1 MLSDHAFINVHGG
14 SGGAGSV
21 SFRREK
27 HVPRGGP
34 DGGNGG
40 PGGDVVIVATRQFR
54 DLSYFRHKVHFKGQR
69 GGHGA
74 GKKRHGKAGEPT
86 IVEVPVGTE
95 IRDREGLLVADLV
108 VEGQRIVV
116 AHGDEGGRGNTC
128 FVSSTRRVPRFAEKG
143 MPGEERW
150 LDLQLKLLADI
161 GLVGLPNA
169 GKSSMLAALTRARPK
184 VAAYPF
190 TTLEPNLGTL
200 ELGERVVVIADIPGL
215 IEGASS
221 GTGLGDRFLAHVERT
236 VVLVYVVD
244 ASLGADAALA
254 AVTTVRG
261 ELRAF
266 SEQLA
271 AHPSMLAL
279 NKIDLLDDDEVAEV
293 EAALEPVTREFAGPL
308 VRVSAVEATGLKD
321 FVRELDRLFSAQV
334 AAALLAAQ
342 AAEPAAPPVV
352 LRPGDDRVGDFAVA
366 REGEGWR
373 VTGRVIERLVAK
385 ADLGNDEA
393 MRYLQEVMERA
404 GLSAALRKAGGN
416 DGDTVKIGDAEFE
429 LS

>member
-1 MLSDHAFINVHGG
+1 MLSDHASINVRGG
-14 SGGAGSV
+14 DGGAGSV

-40 PGGDVVIVATRQFR
+40 PGGDVVMVATRQFR

-69 GGHGA
+69 GGHGM
-74 GKKRHGKAGEPT
+74 GQKRHGKAGVPT

-95 IRDREGLLVADLV
+95 IRDRDGTLLADLT

-116 AHGDEGGRGNTC
+116 ARGDEGGRGNTC
-128 FVSSTRRVPRFAEKG
+128 FVSSTRRVPRFAENG
-143 MPGEERW
+143 LPGEERW

-169 GKSSMLAALTRARPK
+169 GKSSLLAALTRARPK
-184 VAAYPF
+184 VASYPF

-236 VVLVYVVD
+236 VLLVYVVD
-244 ASLGADAALA
+244 ASQGPDEALA

-266 SEQLA
+266 SAQLA
-271 AHPSMLAL
+271 AHPAFLAL
-279 NKIDLLDDDEVAEV
+279 NKVDLLTDEEIAEV
-293 EAALEPVTREFAGPL
+293 VAALDPVTRDFEGL
-308 VRVSAVEATGLKD
+308 VVAVSATEATGLKD
-321 FVRELDRLFSAQV
+321 FVRELDALFSAQV
-334 AAALLAAQ
+334 AAALEAVGQEASR
-342 AAEPAAPPVV
+342 PAPVV
-352 LRPGDDRVGDFAVA
+352 LRPSDERVGDFKLE
-366 REGEGWR
+366 REQQAWR
-373 VTGRVIERLVAK
+373 VSGRVLERLVAK

-404 GLSAALRKAGGN
+404 GLSAAIRKAGGV

-429 LS
+429 LG

>member
-1 MLSDHAFINVHGG
+1 MLSDHASINVRGG
-14 SGGAGSV
+14 AGGAGSV

-40 PGGDVVIVATRQFR
+40 PGGDVLIVATRQFR
-54 DLSYFRHKVHFKGQR
+54 DLSYFRHNVHFKGER

-74 GKKRHGKAGEPT
+74 GRKRHGKAGAPT
-86 IVEVPVGTE
+86 VIEVPVGTE
-95 IRDREGLLVADLV
+95 IRDQEGTLVADLAA
-108 VEGQRIVV
+108 EGQRVVV
-116 AHGDEGGRGNTC
+116 AHGDEGGRGNVC

-143 MPGEERW
+143 LPGEERW
-150 LDLQLKLLADI
+150 LDLQLKLLADV

-169 GKSSMLAALTRARPK
+169 GKSSLLAALTRARPK

-244 ASLGADAALA
+244 ASLGPDA
-254 AVTTVRG
+254 AVTAIETVRG

-266 SEQLA
+266 STQLA
-271 AHPSMLAL
+271 AHPSFVAL
-279 NKIDLLDDDEVAEV
+279 NKVDLLDDDEVAAV
-293 EAALEPVTREFAGPL
+293 AAALEPGRGELAGP
-308 VRVSAVEATGLKD
+308 VVPVSALAATGLDD
-321 FVRELDRLFSAQV
+321 FVRELDTVFSAQV
-334 AAALLAAQ
+334 AAALR
-342 AAEPAAPPVV
+342 AAETEPPVSEPVV
-352 LRPGDDRVGDFAVA
+352 LRPGEERIGDFSVERDDEA
-366 REGEGWR
+366 WR
-373 VTGRVIERLVAK
+373 VSGRVIERLVAK
-385 ADLGNDEA
+385 AELGNDEA
-393 MRYLQEVMERA
+393 VRYLQEVMERA
-404 GLSAALRKAGGN
+404 GVSAAVRRAGGL
-416 DGDTVKIGDAEFE
+416 DGDTVVIGDAEFE
-429 LS
+429 LA

>member
-40 PGGDVVIVATRQFR
+40 PGGDVVVVATRQFR

-74 GKKRHGKAGEPT
+74 GQKRHGKAGEPT

-95 IRDREGLLVADLV
+95 IRDREGVLVADLV
-108 VEGQRIVV
+108 AEGQRVVV

-261 ELRAF
+261 ELHAF

-279 NKIDLLDDDEVAEV
+279 NKVDLLDDDEAAAV
-293 EAALEPVTREFAGPL
+293 EAALTPVTREFAGPV
-308 VRVSAVEATGLKD
+308 VRVSAAESTGLKE

-342 AAEPAAPPVV
+342 AAEPVAPPVV
-352 LRPGDDRVGDFAVA
+352 LRPGDDRVGDFTVR
-366 REGEGWR
+366 REDEGWR

-404 GLSAALRKAGGN
+404 GLSTALRKAGGI

>member
-1 MLSDHAFINVHGG
+1 MLSDHASINVRGG
-14 SGGAGSV
+14 DGGAGSV

-69 GGHGA
+69 GGHGM
-74 GKKRHGKAGEPT
+74 GQKRHGKAGVPT

-95 IRDREGLLVADLV
+95 IRDRDGTLLADLT

-116 AHGDEGGRGNTC
+116 ARGDEGGRGNTC
-128 FVSSTRRVPRFAEKG
+128 FVSSTRRVPRFAENG
-143 MPGEERW
+143 LPGEEHW

-169 GKSSMLAALTRARPK
+169 GKSSLLAALTRARPK
-184 VAAYPF
+184 VASYPF

-215 IEGASS
+215 IEGASA

-236 VVLVYVVD
+236 VLLVYVVD
-244 ASLGADAALA
+244 ASQGPDEALA

-261 ELRAF
+261 
-266 SEQLA
+266 
-271 AHPSMLAL
+271 
-279 NKIDLLDDDEVAEV
+279 DEVAEV
-293 EAALEPVTREFAGPL
+293 VAALEPVTRDFAGP
-308 VRVSAVEATGLKD
+308 VVAVSATKATGLKD
-321 FVRELDRLFSAQV
+321 FVRELDALFSAQV
-334 AAALLAAQ
+334 AAALEAVGQEASRLA
-342 AAEPAAPPVV
+342 PVV
-352 LRPGDDRVGDFAVA
+352 LRPSDERVGDFTVE
-366 REGEGWR
+366 REQEAWR
-373 VTGRVIERLVAK
+373 VSGRVLERLVAK

-404 GLSAALRKAGGN
+404 GLSAAIRKAGGV

-429 LS
+429 LG

>member
-1 MLSDHAFINVHGG
+1 MLSDHASINVRGG
-14 SGGAGSV
+14 DGGAGSV

-40 PGGDVVIVATRQFR
+40 PGGDVVMVATRQFR

-69 GGHGA
+69 GGHGM
-74 GKKRHGKAGEPT
+74 GQKRHGKAGVPT

-95 IRDREGLLVADLV
+95 IRDRDGTLLADLT

-116 AHGDEGGRGNTC
+116 ARGDEGGRGNTC
-128 FVSSTRRVPRFAEKG
+128 FVSSTRRVPRFAENG
-143 MPGEERW
+143 LPGEERW

-169 GKSSMLAALTRARPK
+169 GKSSLLAALTRARPK
-184 VAAYPF
+184 VASYPF

-236 VVLVYVVD
+236 VLLVYVVD
-244 ASLGADAALA
+244 ASQGPDEA
-254 AVTTVRG
+254 
-261 ELRAF
+261 
-266 SEQLA
+266 LA
-271 AHPSMLAL
+271 AHPAFLAL
-279 NKIDLLDDDEVAEV
+279 NKVDLLTDEEIAEV
-293 EAALEPVTREFAGPL
+293 VAALEPVTRDFEGL
-308 VRVSAVEATGLKD
+308 VVAVSATEATGLKD
-321 FVRELDRLFSAQV
+321 FVRELDALFSAQV
-334 AAALLAAQ
+334 AAALEAVGQEASR
-342 AAEPAAPPVV
+342 PAPVV
-352 LRPGDDRVGDFAVA
+352 LRPSDERVGDFKLE
-366 REGEGWR
+366 REQQAWR
-373 VTGRVIERLVAK
+373 VSGRVLERLVAK

-393 MRYLQEVMERA
+393 IRYLQEVMERA
-404 GLSAALRKAGGN
+404 GLSAAIRKAGGV

-429 LS
+429 LG

>member
-190 TTLEPNLGTL
+190 TTLEPSLGTL

-266 SEQLA
+266 SKQLA

-279 NKIDLLDDDEVAEV
+279 NKIDLLDDDEVSEV

>member
-1 MLSDHAFINVHGG
+1 MLSDHASINVHGG
-14 SGGAGSV
+14 DGGAGSV

-40 PGGDVVIVATRQFR
+40 AGGDVVIVATRQFR

-74 GKKRHGKAGEPT
+74 GQKRHGKAGEPT

-95 IRDREGLLVADLV
+95 IRDREGVLVADLV
-108 VEGQRIVV
+108 AEGQRVVV
-116 AHGDEGGRGNTC
+116 ARGDEGGRGNTC

-169 GKSSMLAALTRARPK
+169 GKSSLLAALTRARPK

-236 VVLVYVVD
+236 VLLVYVVD

-261 ELRAF
+261 EQVGVSA
-266 SEQLA
+266 QLA

-279 NKIDLLDDDEVAEV
+279 NKVDLLSDEQVGEVA
-293 EAALEPVTREFAGPL
+293 AALEPVTRGFAGP
-308 VRVSAVEATGLKD
+308 VVAVSATEASGLKD
-321 FVRELDRLFSAQV
+321 FVRELDALFSAQV
-334 AAALLAAQ
+334 AAALLAAE
-342 AAEPAAPPVV
+342 AAEPVTPPVV
-352 LRPGDDRVGDFAVA
+352 LRPGDDRVGDFTLE
-366 REGEGWR
+366 REQQAWR
-373 VTGRVIERLVAK
+373 VSGRVLERLVAK

-404 GLSAALRKAGGN
+404 GLSAAIRKAGGV

-429 LS
+429 LG

>member
-1 MLSDHAFINVHGG
+1 MLSDHASINVRGG
-14 SGGAGSV
+14 DGGAGSV

-40 PGGDVVIVATRQFR
+40 PGGDVVMVATRQFR

-69 GGHGA
+69 GGHGM
-74 GKKRHGKAGEPT
+74 GQKRHGKAGVPT

-95 IRDREGLLVADLV
+95 IRDRDGTLLADLT

-116 AHGDEGGRGNTC
+116 ARGDEGGRGNTC
-128 FVSSTRRVPRFAEKG
+128 FVSSTRRVPRFAENG
-143 MPGEERW
+143 LPGEERW

-169 GKSSMLAALTRARPK
+169 GKSSLLAALTRARPK
-184 VAAYPF
+184 VASYPF

-236 VVLVYVVD
+236 VLLVYVVD
-244 ASLGADAALA
+244 ASQGPDEA
-254 AVTTVRG
+254 
-261 ELRAF
+261 
-266 SEQLA
+266 LA
-271 AHPSMLAL
+271 AHPAFLAL
-279 NKIDLLDDDEVAEV
+279 NKVDLLTDEEIAEV
-293 EAALEPVTREFAGPL
+293 VAALDPVTRDFEGL
-308 VRVSAVEATGLKD
+308 VVAVSATEATGLKD
-321 FVRELDRLFSAQV
+321 FVRELDALFSAQV
-334 AAALLAAQ
+334 AAALEAVGQEASR
-342 AAEPAAPPVV
+342 PAPVV
-352 LRPGDDRVGDFAVA
+352 LRPSDERVGDFKLE
-366 REGEGWR
+366 REQQAWR
-373 VTGRVIERLVAK
+373 VSGRVLERLVAK

-404 GLSAALRKAGGN
+404 GLSAAIRKAGGV

-429 LS
+429 LG

>member
-1 MLSDHAFINVHGG
+1 MLSDHASINVRGG
-14 SGGAGSV
+14 DGGAGSV

-40 PGGDVVIVATRQFR
+40 PGGDVVMVATRQFR

-69 GGHGA
+69 GGHGM
-74 GKKRHGKAGEPT
+74 GQKRHGKAGVPT

-95 IRDREGLLVADLV
+95 IRDRDGTLLADLT

-116 AHGDEGGRGNTC
+116 ARGDEGGRGNTC
-128 FVSSTRRVPRFAEKG
+128 FVSSTRRVPRFAENG
-143 MPGEERW
+143 LPGEERW

-169 GKSSMLAALTRARPK
+169 GKSSLLAALTRARPK
-184 VAAYPF
+184 VASYPF

-236 VVLVYVVD
+236 VLLVYVVD
-244 ASLGADAALA
+244 ASQGPDEA
-254 AVTTVRG
+254 
-261 ELRAF
+261 
-266 SEQLA
+266 LA
-271 AHPSMLAL
+271 AHPAFLAL
-279 NKIDLLDDDEVAEV
+279 NKVDLLTDEEIAEV
-293 EAALEPVTREFAGPL
+293 VAALEPVTRDFEGL
-308 VRVSAVEATGLKD
+308 VVAVSATEATGLKD
-321 FVRELDRLFSAQV
+321 FVRELDALFSAQV
-334 AAALLAAQ
+334 AAALEAVGQEASR
-342 AAEPAAPPVV
+342 PAPVV
-352 LRPGDDRVGDFAVA
+352 LRPSDERVGDFKLE
-366 REGEGWR
+366 REQQAWR
-373 VTGRVIERLVAK
+373 VSGRVLERLVAK

-404 GLSAALRKAGGN
+404 GLSAAIRKAGGV

-429 LS
+429 LG